1 MTHQHGEA
9 TIALA
14 IGGALVTAGP
24 VVVAAGFHTLDDAN
38 AVAIFVASVL
48 ASATAIGAGVGK
60 LWRRGRANDVR
71 NERFE
76 RALFGDPNDPDDHG
90 AIGAIK
96 RIDARG
102 ASSEQMLREH
112 LRTHGDLP

>member
-1 MTHQHGEA
+1 MREHGEA

-14 IGGALVTAGP
+14 ITGAIVTAAP
-24 VVVAAGFHTLDDAN
+24 IVVAGASRLDDAN
-38 AVAIFVASVL
+38 AAFVLIASVL

-60 LWRRGRANDVR
+60 LWRRGRTNDQR